1 MDLGVLLRL
10 VLSLALVVGLML
22 LIARFVGK
30 RYQSSGSVL
39 DVVHRQQLSRGS
51 SVVVVTT
58 AGRGLVLGVTDN
70 QVSLLAEVD
79 PEDLVLPEPDIAT
92 VEVEDPD
99 AATGLAPAT
108 TPTGVPA
115 GALNGSVLSPQAWR
129 QLVDGLRKRA

>member
-79 PEDLVLPEPDIAT
+79 PEDLLVPEPDIAT
-92 VEVEDPD
+92 VEVEDPG
-99 AATGLAPAT
+99 AATGLVPTSAPT
-108 TPTGVPA
+108 

>member
-1 MDLGVLLRL
+1 MLEVALRL
-10 VLSLALVVGLML
+10 ILSLALVVGLML
-22 LIARFVGK
+22 LIARWVV
-30 RYQSSGSVL
+30 RCYQSTGSVL

-58 AGRGLVLGVTDN
+58 GGRGLVLGVTDQ

-79 PEDLVLPEPDIAT
+79 PEDLALPEPDIAT

-99 AATGLAPAT
+99 AAVGRHAAPTPGTGID
-108 TPTGVPA
+108 
-115 GALNGSVLSPQAWR
+115 GSVLSPQAWR

>member
-1 MDLGVLLRL
+1 MGFDVVLRL

-30 RYQSSGSVL
+30 RYQSSGAVL

-79 PEDLVLPEPDIAT
+79 PEDLVVPEPDIAT
-92 VEVEDPD
+92 VEVEDPG
-99 AATGLAPAT
+99 AATGAGPAAA
-108 TPTGVPA
+108 PTGSFD
-115 GALNGSVLSPQAWR
+115 GSVLSPQAWR